1 LDRLKTNRGENCHQ
15 LKRSV
20 AFANF
25 GKLRFRSEY
34 ERNISNEC
42 SRLLTNCILYYNST
56 ILSELLKNKE
66 KNHQLE
72 EIEII
77 KQISLTAWQ
86 HINFMRRCEFNQ
98 KQKDID
104 ISEIIKG
111 IKLLSISQPKIHY

>member
-1 LDRLKTNRGENCHQ
+1 L
-15 LKRSV
+15 
-20 AFANF
+20 
-25 GKLRFRSEY
+25 
-34 ERNISNEC
+34 
-42 SRLLTNCILYYNST
+42 T

-66 KNHQLE
+66 KNNQLE

-86 HINFMRRCEFNQ
+86 HINIMGRYEFNQ

-111 IKLLSISQPKIHY
+111 IKLLSISQPKIPY